1 MNIGDLGL
9 NKVKTEDFRVVVEEG
24 GGDGGEKECDVM
36 SVFIGTTVEFDE
48 VSVKSGIR
56 ERKVVVVATSMVV
69 VVATSVVVVTLGE
82 IGGGSR
88 TIGDRVSQG
97 R

>member
-48 VSVKSGIR
+48 VSVKRGIR
-56 ERKVVVVATSMVV
+56 ERKVV

-88 TIGDRVSQG
+88 TIVDRVSQG

>member
-24 GGDGGEKECDVM
+24 GGDGGEEECDVM

-48 VSVKSGIR
+48 VSVKRGIR
-56 ERKVVVVATSMVV
+56 ERKVV

-88 TIGDRVSQG
+88 TIVDRVSQG